1 VLFVILTQL
10 FPIYIRT
17 IGGGNTFGQVFG
29 FVSLLVASLFMMA
42 HVILFG
48 AYTNATWQRRRRL
61 RERQR
66 RLARAAEM
74 GTGPL
79 DDIELDLR
87 SPA

>member
-1 VLFVILTQL
+1 
-10 FPIYIRT
+10 
-17 IGGGNTFGQVFG
+17 
-29 FVSLLVASLFMMA
+29 MMA

-79 DDIELDLR
+79 EDIELDLR